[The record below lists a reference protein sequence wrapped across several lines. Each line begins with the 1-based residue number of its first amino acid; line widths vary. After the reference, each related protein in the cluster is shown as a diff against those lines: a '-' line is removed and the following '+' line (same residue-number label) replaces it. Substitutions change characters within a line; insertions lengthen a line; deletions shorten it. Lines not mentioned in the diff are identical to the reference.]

1 MRTEVATSNVLVSEL
16 DKKIQV
22 AKQKQLTGIVSV
34 ESDNI
39 HQWRLYF
46 LAGQLVWANTR
57 THAKRRWYRQLLR
70 HRPELLR
77 YGLSVYPDWT
87 YLRLARLVIR
97 KKFSRH
103 VFSDIVT
110 GCISEVLFD
119 LLLQGTLNFQQTG
132 QGLTYRLKSQKASEC
147 SWINLQ
153 TIGLWAQVKQ
163 EWQEWEQAALT
174 QVNPNDAL
182 VINDLATLED
192 LAAPR
197 LFKLL
202 SVLADGHQTLRDLA
216 LKANQPLMP
225 FVLSILPCIYNQSLQ
240 LKPVEDGFTNVATQ
254 DDIDNKL
261 TQSVAKDVRVVYVDD
276 SRTDSQKMETIL
288 ESAGYRYT
296 NIADP
301 LEALKTLV
309 ALKPQLI
316 FLQLTMPVV
325 NGCELC
331 TQIRRMPDFKQT
343 PIVIVGGGNSIAER
357 MRAKMVGASE
367 FLSKPLKAKKVLET
381 LILLDMI

>member
-1 MRTEVATSNVLVSEL
+1 M
-16 DKKIQV
+16 
-22 AKQKQLTGIVSV
+22 
-34 ESDNI
+34 
-39 HQWRLYF
+39 
-46 LAGQLVWANTR
+46 
-57 THAKRRWYRQLLR
+57 
-70 HRPELLR
+70 
-77 YGLSVYPDWT
+77 
-87 YLRLARLVIR
+87 
-97 KKFSRH
+97 
-103 VFSDIVT
+103 
-110 GCISEVLFD
+110 
-119 LLLQGTLNFQQTG
+119 
-132 QGLTYRLKSQKASEC
+132 
-147 SWINLQ
+147 Q
-153 TIGLWAQVKQ
+153 TIGIWEQAKQ

-182 VINDLATLED
+182 VINDLAALED

-202 SVLADGHQTLRDLA
+202 SALADGHQTLRDLA

-225 FVLSILPCIYNQSLQ
+225 FVLSILPCIYNRSLQ
-240 LKPVEDGFTNVATQ
+240 LKPVEDGFVATQ

-261 TQSVAKDVRVVYVDD
+261 AQSVAKDARVVYVDD
-276 SRTDSQKMETIL
+276 SRADSQKMESIL

-325 NGCELC
+325 NGYELC
-331 TQIRRMPDFKQT
+331 TQIRRMPGFKQT